1 MKTRYNV
8 NIAVELDSDDWAEA
22 YGIDPADGALIR
34 QDITT
39 SLLELVEWHLN
50 ERLTIPAAV
59 SESHGSS

>member
-1 MKTRYNV
+1 MKTRYNI

-22 YGIDPADGALIR
+22 YGIDPADTALIQ

-50 ERLTIPAAV
+50 EKLTIPATV
-59 SESHGSS
+59 SESHGV

>member
-1 MKTRYNV
+1 MKMRYNV

-22 YGIDPADGALIR
+22 YGIDPDDAALIR

-50 ERLTIPAAV
+50 ERLTIPATV
-59 SESHGSS
+59 SEIHGSS

>member
-50 ERLTIPAAV
+50 EKLTIPAAV